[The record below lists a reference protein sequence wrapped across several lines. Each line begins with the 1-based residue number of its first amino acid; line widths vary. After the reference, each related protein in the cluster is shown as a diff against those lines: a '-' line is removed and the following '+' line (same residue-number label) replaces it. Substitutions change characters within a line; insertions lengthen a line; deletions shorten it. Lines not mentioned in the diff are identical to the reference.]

1 MELLG
6 SSQSTFS
13 DMVSE
18 LGLSGGMRSD
28 AEYTLLAPFNSVFSG
43 ESYTPHYTACTSLFS
58 TQVAMSIFKK
68 CFRESMQ
75 SLNVICGKSSR
86 YASHVLRNN

>member
-18 LGLSGGMRSD
+18 LGLSSGMRSD

-43 ESYTPHYTACTSLFS
+43 ESYTPHYTAWTS
-58 TQVAMSIFKK
+58 
-68 CFRESMQ
+68 
-75 SLNVICGKSSR
+75 SLIHSAGGNVDFLKMLHGIHAKS
-86 YASHVLRNN
+86 

>member
-18 LGLSGGMRSD
+18 LGLSSGMRSD

-43 ESYTPHYTACTSLFS
+43 ESYTPHYFH
-58 TQVAMSIFKK
+58 K
-68 CFRESMQ
+68 
-75 SLNVICGKSSR
+75 
-86 YASHVLRNN
+86 